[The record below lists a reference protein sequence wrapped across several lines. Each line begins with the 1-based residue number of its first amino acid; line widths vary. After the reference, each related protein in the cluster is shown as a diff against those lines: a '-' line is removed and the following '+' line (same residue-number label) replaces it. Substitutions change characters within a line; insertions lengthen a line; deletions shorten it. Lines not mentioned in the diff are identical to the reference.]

1 MDSWIRAGYRKDKII
16 RSLEF
21 SVPPS
26 FSREG
31 RGVENGVN
39 DLSCL
44 HDKASIKVSIVGGW
58 RASGL
63 RNTSTC
69 PEGGAPQLC
78 GDRSSWA

>member
-1 MDSWIRAGYRKDKII
+1 MNSSIRAGYQKDKII

-39 DLSCL
+39 DPSCL
-44 HDKASIKVSIVGGW
+44 HDKASIKASIVGGW
-58 RASGL
+58 GTSGL
-63 RNTSTC
+63 VNTSTC
-69 PEGGAPQLC
+69 PEGGAPQLY
-78 GDRSSWA
+78 GDRSFRA